1 MPFLAIMLKRALFL
15 ILGAWLIAASAL
27 AAHAG
32 PCHPAETRAETGIA
46 APAMKE
52 GHCEMM
58 GAVEAPASGQLSDLP
73 EPSANEPPCCCPG
86 MLSALPAP
94 EAPDTARPAFR
105 LALAMPAD
113 TSAPSR
119 ALIPEPPPP
128 KA

>member
-1 MPFLAIMLKRALFL
+1 MLKRALFL

-46 APAMKE
+46 AQAMTE

-58 GAVEAPASGQLSDLP
+58 AAMGTTADGTPSETP

-86 MLSALPAP
+86 MLAAVPAP

-105 LALAMPAD
+105 LALALPTD